1 MNHSPLEIHPRRV
14 RERCLRQPVVALLNP
29 ATASARRLAKA
40 AKEAKRPCYVDMSF
54 GRATKC
60 LML

>member
-1 MNHSPLEIHPRRV
+1 MVCANRIVLLMNP
-14 RERCLRQPVVALLNP
+14 Q
-29 ATASARRLAKA
+29 TASARRLVKA
-40 AKEAKRPCYVDMSF
+40 AREAKQSHYVDMSF

>member
-1 MNHSPLEIHPRRV
+1 MTSIPYKFIHAGFGNVVCANRVVLLMNP
-14 RERCLRQPVVALLNP
+14 Q
-29 ATASARRLAKA
+29 TAGARRLVKA
-40 AKEAKRPCYVDMSF
+40 AKEARRPAYVDMSF